1 MEKGGALV
9 AEVSLINR
17 FKTFKDVQV
26 TKCLEEKIVT
36 IYPQK
41 KVEFDPYS
49 WMILVDRLNR
59 IGSAEA
65 LEWSKIVKDFCTR
78 AQKAI
83 ELCVNG
89 KDLIGENEKKIFE
102 KVTARSNEK
111 RQKIISSYPCI
122 MLKTCLNRSGFG
134 LTEISVNE
142 KLLTEAG
149 YSIETYS
156 SAVLEEGLRQFMPFN
171 EFLAVKAIKLL
182 LRDCFDISS
191 ELCKP
196 LEIDN
201 YLVMKSGY
209 VKKVNLQVHFL
220 PTYHHESFE
229 ITRVIAIVEKGAPFL
244 EGVTPSPAL
253 ISPEYWEN
261 QVQKEHDLQYFL
273 GNFYNKAP
281 AMRYTNI
288 NKICRIREL
297 KKNPRAAKLSK
308 QKNRPQRAIKNGELE
323 DEQE

>member
-1 MEKGGALV
+1 
-9 AEVSLINR
+9 
-17 FKTFKDVQV
+17 
-26 TKCLEEKIVT
+26 
-36 IYPQK
+36 
-41 KVEFDPYS
+41 
-49 WMILVDRLNR
+49 MILVDRLNR
-59 IGSAEA
+59 IGSVEA

-83 ELCVNG
+83 DLCING

-102 KVTARSNEK
+102 KVTARSIEK
-111 RQKIISSYPCI
+111 RQKIISTYPSI

-142 KLLTEAG
+142 KLLIEAG

-156 SAVLEEGLRQFMPFN
+156 SAVLEEGLRQFMPYN
-171 EFLAVKAIKLL
+171 DKIAVKAIKLL

-196 LEIDN
+196 LEMEN

-209 VKKVNLQVHFL
+209 VKKVHMQVHFL
-220 PTYHHESFE
+220 PSYHHESFE
-229 ITRVIAIVEKGAPFL
+229 ITRVIAITEKGTPFL
-244 EGVTPSPAL
+244 EGITPSPAL
-253 ISPEYWEN
+253 ISPDFWES

-273 GNFYNKAP
+273 GNFYDKAP

-297 KKNPRAAKLSK
+297 KKTKGLSK
-308 QKNRPQRAIKNGELE
+308 PSKHRNNKPQKAIENGELE